1 MTKDELYKNLHEKY
15 AVKYLFDALDEFFN
29 SNVVIPIGE
38 NRHPYADVLHEMAED
53 MTKKIQVAYMKQDFG
68 WSTFDSYLD
77 YAFRIKPSEP
87 TFEWQWLKPSGNS
100 HPWTISM
107 FYTEIETADYK
118 EWIKIEETK
127 RVRMT

>member
-87 TFEWQWLKPSGNS
+87 IYEWQWYQVIDDVKYVSDIYL
-100 HPWTISM
+100 
-107 FYTEIETADYK
+107 TANECHAD
-118 EWIKIEETK
+118 WLQPIEETK
-127 RVRMT
+127 RVRMS